1 MESKELAKNL
11 KKCFRETK
19 KEVEKGNKHKGLL
32 FIQPDL
38 ESAKIYIEKAKE
50 SLELCEIYKE
60 RRIDYKI
67 PEEWFYS
74 LYYCALAILSKF
86 GVESRSQKW
95 TAQFLKYLKLKDFF
109 EYEDK
114 FIDMITVHKEKG
126 KESEVDKREEAR
138 YNPIIKIDEV
148 FTRYDAMSS
157 LCQKAI
163 SQAEEIVFSNKPLT
177 IPKDLLE

>member
-1 MESKELAKNL
+1 MESEDLAKNL
-11 KKCFRETK
+11 KECFREAK

-50 SLELCEIYKE
+50 SLVLCEIYKE

-95 TAQFLKYLKLKDFF
+95 TAQFLRYLKLKGFL
-109 EYEDK
+109 EYENK

-138 YNPIIKIDEV
+138 YNPVIKIEEV
-148 FTRYDAMSS
+148 FIRYDAMSS

-163 SQAEEIVFSNKPLT
+163 SQAKEVVFSNT
-177 IPKDLLE
+177 IFEVPKELLE